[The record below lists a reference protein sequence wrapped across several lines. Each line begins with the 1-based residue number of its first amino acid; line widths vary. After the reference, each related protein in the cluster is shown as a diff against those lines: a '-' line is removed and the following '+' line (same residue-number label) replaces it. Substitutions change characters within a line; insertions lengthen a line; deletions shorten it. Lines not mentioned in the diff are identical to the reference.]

1 MKAVLALAA
10 SLSLAS
16 ASSLLLPRQLDSLP
30 PCALNCALGSLPDT
44 GCQTT
49 DFACIC
55 QATAFIGGLVPCVRR
70 DCTADQLQGTI
81 EAASALCASAGVTL
95 SIPPGVV
102 ETGAASSSAP
112 ASTSEAASTETEAST
127 TAPPAET
134 TTAAT
139 TAETSMA
146 STTEAPATT
155 VPGNATQ
162 TTTGTG
168 TRPPTATGTE
178 PGAASRNTVAL
189 GGLGAIV
196 ALVAAFL

>member
-16 ASSLLLPRQLDSLP
+16 ASLLPRQFDQIP
-30 PCALNCALGSLPDT
+30 PCALTCALGSLQST

-55 QATAFIGGLVPCVRR
+55 QATAFISSLLPCVQAG
-70 DCTADQLQGTI
+70 CSQAEIGNTI
-81 EAASALCASAGVTL
+81 QAAEALCLQASVTL
-95 SIPPGVV
+95 VV
-102 ETGAASSSAP
+102 PTGASTAPPSSTEAP
-112 ASTSEAASTETEAST
+112 STETEAST
-127 TAPPAET
+127 TAPPST
-134 TTAAT
+134 
-139 TAETSMA
+139 ETSA
-146 STTEAPATT
+146 GTTSAQSTTEAPATT
-155 VPGNATQ
+155 STSGNGTQ
-162 TTTGTG
+162 TG
-168 TRPPTATGTE
+168 TRPPTPTGTE